1 METGT
6 AERDKSEA
14 WDRLER
20 LLGKARDIGSGE
32 DLTEPEAMRLAVQTV
47 RDVRR
52 GVL

>member
-1 METGT
+1 MT
-6 AERDKSEA
+6 AKTTAPDKSEA

-20 LLGKARDIGSGE
+20 LLSKARYIGSGKE
-32 DLTEPEAMRLAVQTV
+32 LTEPEAMRLAVQTV